1 MYTELF
7 KLCGFE
13 DAEIEKERS
22 RIDKALKKMEIEAE
36 DCRRAVDRVREYF
49 SLDLIGARKCL
60 GLGLR
65 DLIDLVLAKEE
76 GKKLVYTSV
85 PPPAG
90 LCLSLN
96 MAGVWCQVP
105 ESVLALGIGQIFGK
119 LAPIMEAAEEHGLP
133 PAVAACG
140 YHQIRL
146 GGMVKGIIPLPDA
159 VISSGFFCDQS
170 PKVYELIHEVY
181 GVHIVELDSCVDSNW
196 AEWPEIPERRVRL
209 YADDVRGAAE
219 ELERVLG
226 IELTK
231 ELLMAG
237 WRQYTDMR
245 LGAQRV
251 IELSKAE
258 PMPISHVDLN
268 PFWRLISSTGG
279 RGLNEG
285 MEVIDIFTK
294 EVEKRVEEGKGVVEK
309 GAPSVAFLV
318 NSLVDP
324 ATVRMFEEC
333 GLAMRGPLVYHMPTL
348 QRAES
353 KFTTLEERT
362 VEAILRRGLYH
373 STPGCISVLEES
385 IKAMN
390 PDALLWYYHFSCRAS
405 CPQAL
410 IIKKSIEA
418 DLGIPVL
425 LLEGDVFDERSY
437 SAGVLRT
444 KVEAFADM
452 LKERKAARMA

>member
-7 KLCGFE
+7 RLCGFE
-13 DAEIEKERS
+13 DAEIEKERP
-22 RIDKALKKMEIEAE
+22 RIDKALRKMEIDAE
-36 DCRRAVDRVREYF
+36 DCRSAEDRVRKYY
-49 SLDLIGARKCL
+49 SVDLVGVRRCL
-60 GLGLR
+60 GLGLK
-65 DLIDLVLAKEE
+65 DIIDLVLAKEE

-90 LCLSLN
+90 LALSLN

-105 ESVLALGIGQIFGK
+105 ESIVALAMGQIFGK
-119 LAPIMEAAEEHGLP
+119 LSPIMEAAEEHGLP

-146 GGMVKGIIPLPDA
+146 GGIVKGIIPLPDA

-170 PKVYELIHEVY
+170 PKVYDLIREVY

-196 AEWPEIPERRVRL
+196 GEWPDIPESRVRL
-209 YADDVRGAAE
+209 YADDVGEAAR
-219 ELERVLG
+219 ELERVLD
-226 IELTK
+226 IELTDDI
-231 ELLMAG
+231 LNAG
-237 WRQYTDMR
+237 WHKYTDMR

-251 IELSKAE
+251 IELSKVE

-268 PFWRLISSTGG
+268 PFWRLISSAGG
-279 RGLNEG
+279 RGLEEG
-285 MEVIDIFTK
+285 LEVIELFTK
-294 EVEKRVEEGKGVVEK
+294 DVEKRVEEGKGVVEK

-318 NSLVDP
+318 NSVVDP

-333 GLAMRGPLVYHMPTL
+333 GLAMRGPLVYHMPSL

-353 KFTTLEERT
+353 KFTSFEERT

-425 LLEGDVFDERSY
+425 LLEGDVFDARSY
-437 SAGVLRT
+437 SSEVLRT
-444 KVEAFADM
+444 KVESFADM
-452 LKERKAARMA
+452 LRGRKAARGV